1 MSSVAKISVID
12 TLPAWAS
19 SLVTAF
25 LSLFIPFIVAGIG
38 FLLDSSNQRIS
49 ESSTFI
55 DLIGY
60 LLTGIFVA
68 VLCFFICRAHPKS
81 VWSTPII
88 SNGMTILMAGNYLTG
103 NLQLYE
109 LLLTLGIG
117 WMLSIIASILGR
129 HIGIKTLT
137 KDKIN

>member
-1 MSSVAKISVID
+1 MNSVVKISVID
-12 TLPAWAS
+12 KIPAWAS
-19 SLVTAF
+19 SLITAL

-38 FLLDSSNQRIS
+38 LLIASPNQVVA
-49 ESSTFI
+49 ETDQFVN
-55 DLIGY
+55 LIGY
-60 LLTGIFVA
+60 LITGIFVA

-117 WMLSIIASILGR
+117 WMLSIIASIWGS
-129 HIGIKTLT
+129 HIGNRTLS

>member
-1 MSSVAKISVID
+1 MNSVAKISVID

-19 SLVTAF
+19 SLITAL

-38 FLLDSSNQRIS
+38 LLIASPNQVVA
-49 ESSTFI
+49 ETNQFVN
-55 DLIGY
+55 LIGY
-60 LLTGIFVA
+60 LITGIFVA

-81 VWSTPII
+81 FWSTTII

-109 LLLTLGIG
+109 LSLTLGIG
-117 WMLSIIASILGR
+117 WMLSIIASIWGR
-129 HIGIKTLT
+129 HIGIRTLT